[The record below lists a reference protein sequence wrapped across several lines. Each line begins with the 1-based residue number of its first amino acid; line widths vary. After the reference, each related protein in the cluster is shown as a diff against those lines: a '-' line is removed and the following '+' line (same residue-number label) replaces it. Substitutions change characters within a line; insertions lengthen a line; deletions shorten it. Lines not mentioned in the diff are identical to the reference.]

1 MKKLNERRIVW
12 IDRKIYFVLFRNFS
26 SMNLKKKF
34 KKQFRTFELD
44 QKFCVVG
51 TELDSISVS

>member
-12 IDRKIYFVLFRNFS
+12 IDRKIYIVLFRNFS

-34 KKQFRTFELD
+34 RKQSRTFELD

-51 TELDSISVS
+51 TELDSIYVT

>member
-1 MKKLNERRIVW
+1 MKKSNKRRIVW
-12 IDRKIYFVLFRNFS
+12 IDRKIIHCTIHKLQLHEF
-26 SMNLKKKF
+26 KKKF
-34 KKQFRTFELD
+34 KKQSRTFELD